1 MGKNTLQIK
10 NNRLLQEEQDIL
22 DWFENVHFKPV
33 AFGGVQE
40 ADVYKKLEEL
50 NRLYKAAMSAERARY
65 NALLSDR
72 VDEFN
77 AILRKMNEGV
87 PEGNRNG

>member
-22 DWFENVHFKPV
+22 DWFENVHFKPA

-65 NALLSDR
+65 DALLSDR
-72 VDEFN
+72 IDEFN
-77 AILRKMNEGV
+77 AILRKMNDGM

>member
-22 DWFENVHFKPV
+22 DWFENVPFKPV

-65 NALLSDR
+65 DALLSDR
-72 VDEFN
+72 IDEFN
-77 AILRKMNEGV
+77 AILRKMNDGM

>member
-1 MGKNTLQIK
+1 MEKNTLQIK
-10 NNRLLQEEQDIL
+10 NNQLLQEEQDIL
-22 DWFENVHFKPV
+22 DWFKDVHFKPAV
-33 AFGGVQE
+33 FGGVQE

-65 NALLSDR
+65 DALLSDR
-72 VDEFN
+72 IDEFN
-77 AILRKMNEGV
+77 AILRKMNDGM

>member
-22 DWFENVHFKPV
+22 DWFENVHFKPT

-65 NALLSDR
+65 DALLSDR

-77 AILRKMNEGV
+77 AILRKMNEGM